1 MTLTERV
8 INQARLMA
16 QELSEENEVLL
27 EAMCRAAQTSL
38 SSRLRPPLTPEDCE
52 SAFVTAAGM
61 YAIAAM
67 SGVTDLGQLEQVT
80 AGDVTIRRNNANAAA
95 NCLRAQAEL
104 LMMPY
109 LETPLLFMGV

>member
-1 MTLTERV
+1 MTLTEQV

-16 QELSEENEVLL
+16 QELTEENEALL
-27 EAMCRAAQTSL
+27 EAICRAAVTSL
-38 SSRLRPPLTPEDCE
+38 QYRLRPPLTPEDCGE
-52 SAFVTAAGM
+52 DFVMAAGL

-80 AGDVTIRRNNANAAA
+80 AGDVTLRRGSMDAAA
-95 NCLRAQAEL
+95 NCLRSQAEM

-109 LETPLLFMGV
+109 LKTPFLFLGV

>member
-1 MTLTERV
+1 MTLTEKV

-38 SSRLRPPLTPEDCE
+38 EGRLRPPLKPEDCE
-52 SAFVTAAGM
+52 SAFVMAAGM

-67 SGVTDLGQLEQVT
+67 SGVTDLGQLEQIT
-80 AGDVTIRRNNANAAA
+80 AGDVTLRKSSADTAA
-95 NCLRAQAEL
+95 NCLRTQAEM

-109 LETPLLFMGV
+109 LKTPFLFMGV